1 MTPLHSCLYTGVL
14 THSRST
20 PRPNAFRHPV
30 AVFRLDLDELP
41 RLEHRL
47 SLLGVERANVV
58 SLRSRD
64 HLGDPRRTVRD
75 NIVAYLREQGVDLGG
90 GRVEL
95 VTMLRVLGYVFN
107 PVSFFYCHDA
117 SGTLRWIVAEVNNTF
132 GEQLPYLLPVDDPDA
147 PVLRLRHEKRLHV
160 SPFFGLDQEYR
171 WEFAPLGEEL
181 RIRIEVWEQ
190 EHRPFVAVLAG
201 RRRELTD
208 AGLARMLLRYPLLP
222 VQVIAH
228 IHLQALRL
236 LAKRTPFHRKPPFVP
251 GVGSVRR

>member
-1 MTPLHSCLYTGVL
+1 VTSLRSCLYTGVL
-14 THSRST
+14 AHSRST

-41 RLEHRL
+41 LLDRRLR
-47 SLLGVERANVV
+47 LLGVERPNLV

-64 HLGDPRRTVRD
+64 HLGDTRRTLKENV
-75 NIVAYLREQGVDLGG
+75 VAYLGDRGVDLEG
-90 GRVEL
+90 GRIEV

-117 SGTLRWIVAEVNNTF
+117 AGTLRFVVAEVNNTF
-132 GEQLPYLLPVDDPDA
+132 GERLPYLLPVEDPDA
-147 PVLRLRHEKRLHV
+147 PVIRLRHQKRLHV

-208 AGLARMLLRYPLLP
+208 AVLARMLLRYPLLP
-222 VQVIAH
+222 LQVIGH

>member
-1 MTPLHSCLYTGVL
+1 VTSLRSCLYTGVL
-14 THSRST
+14 AHSRST

-41 RLEHRL
+41 LLDRRLR
-47 SLLGVERANVV
+47 LLGVERPNLV

-64 HLGDPRRTVRD
+64 HLGTRRTLKENV
-75 NIVAYLREQGVDLGG
+75 VAYLGDRGVDLEG
-90 GRVEL
+90 GRIEV

-117 SGTLRWIVAEVNNTF
+117 AGTLRFVVAEVNNTF
-132 GEQLPYLLPVDDPDA
+132 GERLPYLLPVEDPDA
-147 PVLRLRHEKRLHV
+147 PVIRLRHQKRLHV

-171 WEFAPLGEEL
+171 WELAPLGQRL
-181 RIRIEVWEQ
+181 RIRIEVWERG
-190 EHRPFVAVLAG
+190 ERPFVAVLAG

-208 AGLARMLLRYPLLP
+208 ATLARTLVRYPLLP

-236 LAKRTPFHRKPPFVP
+236 LAKRVPFHRKPPFVP
-251 GVGSVRR
+251 GEGSVRR